1 MLQAR
6 PLIRHEDELGL
17 EFEVAPKLEV
27 DHGIES
33 VRNTLQYCW
42 FDREKC
48 KLGLDALRQYRKQW
62 DEKNQVYRGASESR
76 KDGQVS
82 GY

>member
-1 MLQAR
+1 MAR
-6 PLIRHEDELGL
+6 ELGTGKSRYEVAQELGL

-48 KLGLDALRQYRKQW
+48 KLGLDALSHFFIFWSYTFTLK
-62 DEKNQVYRGASESR
+62 YIIT
-76 KDGQVS
+76 
-82 GY
+82 